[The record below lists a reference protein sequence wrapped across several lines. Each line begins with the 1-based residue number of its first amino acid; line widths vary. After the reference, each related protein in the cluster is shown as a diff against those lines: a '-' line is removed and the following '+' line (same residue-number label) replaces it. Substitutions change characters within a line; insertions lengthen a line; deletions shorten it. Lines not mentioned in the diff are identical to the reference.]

1 MTGAIIGDLAAWTW
15 KYDRDAFY
23 PQLVSDKA
31 ECSAWGKML
40 LTAGKILFRD
50 QNISREIYKQS
61 FTFTNG
67 LEQQIG
73 AVMRVIPVAW
83 LYDTEKEVTNA
94 AQIYS
99 LKMDKEDWYASHF
112 MAKLIF
118 ALRKG
123 ATKKEAAMVEH
134 IGTFRSFTK
143 ETHWKQ
149 SNGVLGMLIRAWM
162 AFYDSFDFTSAL
174 HNAMKLPGNRHV
186 NGILVGALAGAMY
199 GCSFRILKKKYT
211 SDNTAF
217 KYIELPTVIKEQLS
231 DWKDYQRQKRIFFCK
246 NDAMT
251 NVELHPWLSANI
263 PEPYTKRLINK
274 ELYRRILKAFTTS
287 WDCRYG
293 FYLDD
298 GRIYIYRSG
307 FLLCRFRLNIGE
319 PIADFQIAADAQQNA
334 AIIAFE
340 NAMESVEHRWY
351 LVADSDEERPANL
364 KHCKYYQGET
374 ECPKQFQNTIAA
386 KFWHGEMMFIVHQLD
401 LNHWKQI
408 AMHTKENLNE
418 DQLQFISQYSEEQF
432 AIILYIEELYSKWC
446 PYDNLEWIYQY

>member
-15 KYDRDAFY
+15 ECDCDAFY

-50 QNISREIYKQS
+50 KNISREIYKQS

-112 MAKLIF
+112 MVKLIF

-123 ATKKEAAMVEH
+123 ATKKEAAMVDH
-134 IGTFRSFTK
+134 IDTFRSFTK
-143 ETHWKQ
+143 EAHWKQ
-149 SNGVLGMLIRAWM
+149 SNGVLGMLVRAWM

-174 HNAMKLPGNRHV
+174 HNAMKLPGDKHV
-186 NGILVGALAGAMY
+186 NGILVGALAEAMY
-199 GCSFRILKKKYT
+199 GCRLRLLKKKFCVQDSPYE
-211 SDNTAF
+211 
-217 KYIELPTVIKEQLS
+217 YIALPAQLREELAKWQ
-231 DWKDYQRQKRIFFCK
+231 DYERKTRTFFPK
-246 NDAMT
+246 NAALT
-251 NVELHPWLSANI
+251 NVELHPWVNI
-263 PEPYTKRLINK
+263 PVPAPYTIMPINK
-274 ELYRRILKAFTTS
+274 ELARRILIAFETG
-287 WDCRYG
+287 WEHRFG

-298 GRIYIYRSG
+298 GKIYVYRSG
-307 FLLCRFRLNIGE
+307 FLLCRFQMTIGK
-319 PIADFQIAADAQQNA
+319 PIHNFQIAADFDVKMAQE
-334 AIIAFE
+334 AFK
-340 NAMESVEHRWY
+340 NAMESVECYWY
-351 LVADSDEERPANL
+351 RLAESKEVLPEYRRY
-364 KHCKYYQGET
+364 CKYYHGET
-374 ECPKQFQNTIAA
+374 MCPLSMKDTISA
-386 KFWHGEMMFIVHQLD
+386 KFWQGEMMFIVNHQD
-401 LNHWKQI
+401 METWKQK
-408 AMHTKENLNE
+408 AKCVKEKLTP
-418 DQLQFISQYSEEQF
+418 DKLQFISQYSEEQF